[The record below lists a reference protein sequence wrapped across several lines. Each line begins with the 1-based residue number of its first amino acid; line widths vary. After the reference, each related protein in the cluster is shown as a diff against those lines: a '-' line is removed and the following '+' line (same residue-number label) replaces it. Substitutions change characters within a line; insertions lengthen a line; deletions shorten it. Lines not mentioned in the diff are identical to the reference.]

1 MDSAAK
7 QAHAATA
14 LAGAEEILAE
24 LEALPAD
31 NGPKRNLAPLR
42 ASFLA
47 RLAAALLLEPGFP
60 DVPKG
65 FERLLDRDRARLAAR
80 QLAESRGRIYRCLS
94 KKAAEPAPRDRNPGA
109 PLTATDHRLGAET
122 AETLRQLRTIR
133 LGAETAETL
142 RQLRTIRLELL
153 NAYLHL
159 HEDSNTSMNPEV
171 RAASLALLDRY
182 WQSRQRLPRMASE
195 RSPKPSPRPDRRAIA
210 AQLHPPLWKDDVTWE
225 LWQTLDRRYLLW
237 SDPLPSPNQ
246 PLLSQEL

>member
-1 MDSAAK
+1 MP
-7 QAHAATA
+7 
-14 LAGAEEILAE
+14 AGSS
-24 LEALPAD
+24 
-31 NGPKRNLAPLR
+31 PKRNLALLR

-80 QLAESRGRIYRCLS
+80 QLAESRGRIYRYFS
-94 KKAAEPAPRDRNPGA
+94 KKVAEPAPRDRNPGA
-109 PLTATDHRLGAET
+109 PLTATDH
-122 AETLRQLRTIR
+122 R

-210 AQLHPPLWKDDVTWE
+210 AQLHPPLWKDEVTWE
-225 LWQTLDRRYLLW
+225 LWQTLDPRNLLW

>member
-1 MDSAAK
+1 MTGWIFHMPESALDSPAK
-7 QAHAATA
+7 QAHAATV

-24 LEALPAD
+24 LEAD
-31 NGPKRNLAPLR
+31 NSPKRNLALLQ

-133 LGAETAETL
+133 L
-142 RQLRTIRLELL
+142 ELL
-153 NAYLHL
+153 NEYLHL
-159 HEDSNTSMNPEV
+159 HDDSNTSMNPEV

>member
-1 MDSAAK
+1 M
-7 QAHAATA
+7 
-14 LAGAEEILAE
+14 
-24 LEALPAD
+24 
-31 NGPKRNLAPLR
+31 
-42 ASFLA
+42 
-47 RLAAALLLEPGFP
+47 
-60 DVPKG
+60 PKG

-133 LGAETAETL
+133 L
-142 RQLRTIRLELL
+142 ELL

-195 RSPKPSPRPDRRAIA
+195 RPRKPSPRRNRRAIA
-210 AQLHPPLWKDDVTWE
+210 AQLHPPLWKDEVTWE
-225 LWQTLDRRYLLW
+225 LWQTLNRRYLLW

-246 PLLSQEL
+246 PPLSQEL

>member
-1 MDSAAK
+1 M
-7 QAHAATA
+7 
-14 LAGAEEILAE
+14 
-24 LEALPAD
+24 PAD
-31 NGPKRNLAPLR
+31 NGPTRHLALLR

-47 RLAAALLLEPGFP
+47 RLAAALPLEPGFP

-80 QLAESRGRIYRCLS
+80 QLAESRGRIYRYLS

-133 LGAETAETL
+133 L
-142 RQLRTIRLELL
+142 ELL

-159 HEDSNTSMNPEV
+159 HEDSNTGMNPEV
-171 RAASLALLDRY
+171 RAARLALLDRY
-182 WQSRQRLPRMASE
+182 WRSRQRLPRIASE
-195 RSPKPSPRPDRRAIA
+195 RSPNPSPRPDRRAIA
-210 AQLHPPLWKDDVTWE
+210 AQLHPPLWKDEVTWE
-225 LWQTLDRRYLLW
+225 LWQTLDPRYLLW

-246 PLLSQEL
+246 PPLSQEL

>member
-1 MDSAAK
+1 
-7 QAHAATA
+7 
-14 LAGAEEILAE
+14 
-24 LEALPAD
+24 LPA
-31 NGPKRNLAPLR
+31 GSSPKRNLALLR

-80 QLAESRGRIYRCLS
+80 QLAESRGRIYRYFS

-109 PLTATDHRLGAET
+109 PLTATDH
-122 AETLRQLRTIR
+122 R

-182 WQSRQRLPRMASE
+182 WQSRQRLPRIASE
-195 RSPKPSPRPDRRAIA
+195 RSPNPSPRPDRRARA
-210 AQLHPPLWKDDVTWE
+210 AQLHPPLWKDEVTWE
-225 LWQTLDRRYLLW
+225 LWQTLDPRYLLW